1 MDSKEDFFGFKS
13 WTTPVLLISGSLLIF
28 YFLYGNYQSFEEEKQ
43 NERIEEARKL
53 TENEP
58 KELESNEQKYE
69 KIKNDLIGRPLRNA
83 AWNFDEVSEFRK
95 FEITKETI
103 DNSQR
108 IFEIDAELQ
117 GYLDHKIYET
127 KMVVIYNIS
136 SHNETIEDVYAID
149 FVDIYERDKID
160 PNDLFQEKNSSNIN
174 NGEEETKN
182 KTITNENNATEYDEI
197 KSIECQWCGDKFK
210 VSKESTQTF
219 VGVIYYCKG
228 GVHSCNERDAKEQA
242 NEEKKDFLHT
252 LELAQTRTLSPAKYC
267 SKECAC
273 RAYYYK

>member
-1 MDSKEDFFGFKS
+1 MGSKEDKESFWGFKS
-13 WTTPVLLISGSLLIF
+13 NITFVLLLLGAMVIGN
-28 YFLYGNYQSFEEEKQ
+28 FLYENYQSFEEEKQ
-43 NERIEEARKL
+43 NERWEEARKL

-58 KELESNEQKYE
+58 KELESNEQKAE
-69 KIKNDLIGRPLRNA
+69 KIKNDLIGRELKNA
-83 AWNFDEVSEFRK
+83 AWNFDKVSEFRK

-108 IFEIDAELQ
+108 IFEIYAELQ
-117 GYLDHKIYET
+117 GYRDQKIYET
-127 KMVVIYNIS
+127 KMVVTYNIR

-160 PNDLFQEKNSSNIN
+160 PSNDEKNSTQNDIIN
-174 NGEEETKN
+174 
-182 KTITNENNATEYDEI
+182 Y
-197 KSIECQWCGDKFK
+197 IECQWCGDKFK

-219 VGVIYYCKG
+219 VGVIYYWKG

-273 RAYYYK
+273 KAYYYK